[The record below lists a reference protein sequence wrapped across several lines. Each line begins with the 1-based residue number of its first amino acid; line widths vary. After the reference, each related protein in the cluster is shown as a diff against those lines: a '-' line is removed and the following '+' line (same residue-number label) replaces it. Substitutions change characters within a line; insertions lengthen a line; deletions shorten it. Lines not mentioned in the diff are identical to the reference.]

1 MYFGK
6 QNFISFQ
13 FAPKF
18 HICQY
23 ILMLAKASVL
33 REGILWLLLQ
43 QVVSC
48 SEMLR
53 LSINTNFIF
62 EPQMMENIY
71 YIFWCIEQLLCGD
84 SVYGGE
90 LGEKFCCEVAFLLSE
105 SLLHISQNFPIFAYY
120 IWHIGELVEGIKK
133 K

>member
-1 MYFGK
+1 
-6 QNFISFQ
+6 
-13 FAPKF
+13 
-18 HICQY
+18 
-23 ILMLAKASVL
+23 MLAKASVL

-53 LSINTNFIF
+53 LSINKNVVL
-62 EPQMMENIY
+62 EPQTMENIY

-84 SVYGGE
+84 SALGGK
-90 LGEKFCCEVAFLLSE
+90 LPEKFCREVALLLSE
-105 SLLHISQNFPIFAYY
+105 SLLHISQNFPIFAHY